1 MYTLSND
8 QSINYEIDL
17 SLIDLKVYTMFKMD
31 IPECKDNL
39 QLIESDV
46 HSGTVSGFVR

>member
-31 IPECKDNL
+31 QNARI
-39 QLIESDV
+39 IYS
-46 HSGTVSGFVR
+46 